1 MKNNANEKYFQ
12 DEESDQS
19 RILILQKVIAHIFI
33 HYILAV
39 TEDFTA
45 KRILYL
51 ADFPKLEKIFQHPI

>member
-51 ADFPKLEKIFQHPI
+51 VDFPN